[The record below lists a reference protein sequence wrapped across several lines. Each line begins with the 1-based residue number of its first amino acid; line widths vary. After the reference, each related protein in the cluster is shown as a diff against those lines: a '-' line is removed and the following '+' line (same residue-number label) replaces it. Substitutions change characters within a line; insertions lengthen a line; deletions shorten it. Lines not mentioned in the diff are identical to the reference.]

1 VRLAVVGTGLIGA
14 SAGLAARRAGAVVA
28 GWDEDPARRHDSQQ
42 RGDVAVERGA
52 VEPAPSL
59 ADALVDAD
67 VALVAVPV
75 AELPALV
82 QEVLA
87 HARAECAVT
96 DVGSTKSAVCAAAG
110 SDARFVGGHPI
121 CGAETRGPA
130 RASADLFEGATWFLS
145 PLATTAPESYRAV
158 HALVAS
164 LGARPHAIDPAAHD
178 RLVGVT
184 SHLPHAL
191 ANVLLNQAGSARVEG
206 HDPLATAGGSLRDM
220 TRIAG
225 ANPRIW
231 VDIFLENREALAASL
246 TEHRRRVEQL
256 ESALASGDAGYLA
269 RWIGEASG
277 NRRRLLETAYEDPG
291 ALHRVRVH
299 LPDRPGV
306 LAGIFQAL
314 GAERINVED
323 FEMEHL
329 SPDRG
334 GTLTILVGGESDALL
349 AARLLEEQ
357 GYGVVV
363 APVLDE

>member
-14 SAGLAARRAGAVVA
+14 SAGLAAKRGGAAVV
-28 GWDEDPARRHDSQQ
+28 GWDEDPATL
-42 RGDVAVERGA
+42 DVAVERGA
-52 VEPAPSL
+52 VESAQSL
-59 ADALVDAD
+59 ADALVDVD

-87 HARAECAVT
+87 HAGAECAVT

-110 SDARFVGGHPI
+110 NDSRFVGGHPI

-231 VDIFLENREALAASL
+231 VDIFLENRDALAASL
-246 TEHRRRVEQL
+246 TEYRRRLEQL

-334 GTLTILVGGESDALL
+334 GTLTILVGGEGDALL

-363 APVLDE
+363 APVLDD